1 MNAYRKQSSR
11 EDRESD
17 VVYKRRKGKEE
28 EVDDD
33 SDVEICVP
41 LSKPATDQKGMQVNK
56 SKRESTESRQS
67 PMDSS
72 LENKGESD
80 SSSVVSSTSV
90 QQMIKERLS
99 KASGYVPDLS

>member
-1 MNAYRKQSSR
+1 MNAYRKRSSR

-28 EVDDD
+28 EVGDD

-56 SKRESTESRQS
+56 SKRESTESRQT

-80 SSSVVSSTSV
+80 SSSVSSTSV